1 MKHDLFSRRILG
13 AGIVLAAYL
22 GLSVQAAS
30 ASVDTSACH
39 DPALSQPFLSWNDT
53 NPYML
58 VPGETADNFDGGGW
72 TLSGGASA
80 ATTTLADGAM
90 GSVLD
95 LPSGSTAES
104 PVICV
109 KSDYPSARTMV
120 RNVTGGDGVFFY
132 VSYAGTKTETTPK
145 NTGQLHGKGTD
156 WTLSNPLNVDPGK
169 SDGWQPARI
178 VLVAGGH
185 ASEFQIYNLYVDPRM
200 RG

>member
-1 MKHDLFSRRILG
+1 MKHYLFSRRIAG
-13 AGIVLAAYL
+13 AAIVLAACL
-22 GLSVQAAS
+22 GLPVQAAS
-30 ASVDTSACH
+30 ASVDASACH

-72 TLSGGASA
+72 TLSGGASTT
-80 ATTTLADGAM
+80 TTTLADGAT

-120 RNVTGGDGVFFY
+120 RNVTGGDSVRFF
-132 VSYAGTKTETTPK
+132 VSYAGKKTETEPK
-145 NTGQLHGKGTD
+145 KTGDLHGKGTA
-156 WTLSNPLNVDPGK
+156 WTLSDPLNVDPGK
-169 SDGWQPARI
+169 SDGWQLVRI
-178 VLVAGGH
+178 ILAAGGDH
-185 ASEFQIYNLYVDPRM
+185 SEFQVYNLYVDPRM